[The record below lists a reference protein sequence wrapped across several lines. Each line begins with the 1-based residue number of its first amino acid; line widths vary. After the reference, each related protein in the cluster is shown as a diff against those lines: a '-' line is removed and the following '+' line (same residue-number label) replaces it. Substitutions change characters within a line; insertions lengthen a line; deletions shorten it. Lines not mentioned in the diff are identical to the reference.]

1 MYALLSLVIVTSPD
15 DASADITADG
25 AAGGGGAAGGA
36 DAYSYSEGSEEG
48 EAGPP
53 PADLDAA
60 NAYDYY
66 SGDEAEEGA

>member
-1 MYALLSLVIVTSPD
+1 MVQV
-15 DASADITADG
+15 G
-25 AAGGGGAAGGA
+25 AVSRRPPSCAGGA